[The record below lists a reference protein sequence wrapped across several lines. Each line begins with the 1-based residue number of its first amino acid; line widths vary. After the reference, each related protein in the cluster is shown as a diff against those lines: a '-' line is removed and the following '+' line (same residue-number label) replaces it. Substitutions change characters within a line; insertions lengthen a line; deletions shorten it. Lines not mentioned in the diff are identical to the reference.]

1 MILVTLGTQDK
12 TFPRLIEAVE
22 KQIELGNIKE
32 EVIVQAGST
41 KYESDKMKILDF
53 IPLDEF
59 NEIYK
64 KASLIITHAGESNII
79 MGLEQGKKVIAAAR
93 LAKYGEHVND
103 HQLQILEGFAN
114 EDYILPLYDFDKL
127 DEVLEKAKTFKVK
140 EYKSNT
146 ENFLK
151 QLENEVGK
159 LL

>member
-59 NEIYK
+59 NEIYE

-146 ENFLK
+146 ESFIK
-151 QLENEVGK
+151 QLEKEVEK
-159 LL
+159 IL